1 MGRRSL
7 EAGRA
12 LADIGTWLPLLV
24 GQMRK
29 LGVDS
34 VPIALFIAVFTG
46 IVLSLLSS
54 YIFTGTVPLYFVGAL
69 VGKTIMMEL
78 GPVLTGMAL
87 AGRVGASIAAELGT
101 MKVTEQVD
109 ALETLAYDR
118 YAYLV
123 VPRVLAATLMFP
135 VVTAFAV
142 AVGVAS
148 GWITAINLLDLSST
162 EFLKGLKQF
171 YQFKDV
177 WFGLVKSA
185 SFGGAV
191 ALMGCLR
198 GLSAPGWGRRR
209 GPGNDPRRGSRLRG
223 DPGAGCLLGSRPAV
237 ILLDN
242 LTKSFGPRTIL
253 NGVSLE
259 VPDGQNT
266 VIIGASGAGKSIT
279 LKLIVGLIEPDGGR
293 VLVDDEVVQDL
304 DRDGLAALRGR
315 IGYVFQFAALF
326 DSLTVAENIR
336 LGLVKRGF
344 EESTIRERIEESLA
358 VVDLSGTEDKLPAEL
373 SGGMRKRVGIA
384 RAIALKPRYILYDEP
399 TTGLDPIT
407 ATVMDRLIIRTR
419 DLGVTGLVVTHD
431 MRSAFSVGDRVAM
444 LYQGAIRQVGTV
456 DEIQASDDPVVRQ
469 FIEGRPGPELVEP
482 VARRSVG

>member
-1 MGRRSL
+1 
-7 EAGRA
+7 
-12 LADIGTWLPLLV
+12 
-24 GQMRK
+24 
-29 LGVDS
+29 
-34 VPIALFIAVFTG
+34 
-46 IVLSLLSS
+46 
-54 YIFTGTVPLYFVGAL
+54 
-69 VGKTIMMEL
+69 
-78 GPVLTGMAL
+78 
-87 AGRVGASIAAELGT
+87 
-101 MKVTEQVD
+101 
-109 ALETLAYDR
+109 
-118 YAYLV
+118 
-123 VPRVLAATLMFP
+123 
-135 VVTAFAV
+135 
-142 AVGVAS
+142 
-148 GWITAINLLDLSST
+148 
-162 EFLKGLKQF
+162 
-171 YQFKDV
+171 
-177 WFGLVKSA
+177 
-185 SFGGAV
+185 
-191 ALMGCLR
+191 
-198 GLSAPGWGRRR
+198 
-209 GPGNDPRRGSRLRG
+209 
-223 DPGAGCLLGSRPAV
+223 V

-242 LTKSFGPRTIL
+242 LTKTFGPRTIL

-293 VLVDDEVVQDL
+293 VLVDDEVVHDL
-304 DRDGLAALRGR
+304 NRDGLAALRGR

-326 DSLTVAENIR
+326 DSLTVAGNIR
-336 LGLVKRGF
+336 LGLVKRGY

-482 VARRSVG
+482 AARRSVG